1 MTGRE
6 CGEAGVL
13 SVEQLAQM
21 RQHAAH
27 KLAAAAG
34 MEKHIRINVL
44 MAYLVLVVMTPI
56 SVRVSSAVQS

>member
-1 MTGRE
+1 
-6 CGEAGVL
+6 
-13 SVEQLAQM
+13 VEQLAQM
-21 RQHAAH
+21 RQHAAN

-44 MAYLVLVVMTPI
+44 MVYLVLVVMTPI

>member
-6 CGEAGVL
+6 CGEARVL
-13 SVEQLAQM
+13 SVEQLAHM
-21 RQHAAH
+21 RQHAAN

-44 MAYLVLVVMTPI
+44 IVYLVLVVMTPI

>member
-1 MTGRE
+1 
-6 CGEAGVL
+6 L

-21 RQHAAH
+21 RQQAAN

-44 MAYLVLVVMTPI
+44 MVYLVLVVMTPI

>member
-6 CGEAGVL
+6 CGEARVL

-21 RQHAAH
+21 RQHAAN

-44 MAYLVLVVMTPI
+44 MTYLVLVVMTPI